1 LLNLL
6 AIVDIGR
13 VGQQN
18 TRPFWF
24 CIF

>member
-1 LLNLL
+1 LLILL

-13 VGQQN
+13 VEQQN
-18 TRPFWF
+18 TRPFWV